1 VTGVNPLPRSR
12 FFCAALLLA
21 CAPRAIAP
29 PPAAEYAAMER
40 EVARRVN
47 AHRATRRLPGL
58 SYDTAVAAVARAHS
72 LEMATHDVPM
82 GHDGFHQRADRV
94 DRFLP
99 LAAIAENVALNDYG
113 PARTV
118 SVAVAGWLTSAHH
131 LENIEGNY
139 DVTGVGIVR
148 ARDGT
153 FYYTQLFVARRRVSG
168 GRP

>member
-1 VTGVNPLPRSR
+1 VTGVNPPPCPRLL
-12 FFCAALLLA
+12 CALLVLA
-21 CAPRAIAP
+21 CAPPVVAP
-29 PPAAEYAAMER
+29 PPVAEYAAMER

-47 AHRATRRLPGL
+47 AHRATRRLAAL
-58 SYDTAVAAVARAHS
+58 SYDTAVASVARAHS
-72 LEMATHDVPM
+72 LEMAAHDVPM

-99 LAAIAENVALNDYG
+99 LRAIAENVAMNDYN

-118 SVAVAGWLTSAHH
+118 GVAVSGWLASPHH

-153 FYYTQLFVARRRVSG
+153 FFYTQLFVARRRVSG